1 MGLVNLSSPRRGRPA
16 IHQNAQTQVSAKNL
30 TVLEQLWYL
39 RRITKIQKE
48 NALQFK
54 KLAITVYPAMG
65 APNMVTGQRHKQY
78 SAICDDAHPGTFR
91 LWKAIPAAIERQ
103 CGSFALHHLT
113 LVLLEDEIIPGLL
126 EDNSISQSTIRSF
139 CYALDL
145 IGSVIDSYQE
155 D

>member
-16 IHQNAQTQVSAKNL
+16 IYQNAETQVSAKRL

-54 KLAITVYPAMG
+54 RLAITVYPAMG
-65 APNMVTGQRHKQY
+65 APNMITGQSKQY
-78 SAICDDAHPGTFR
+78 STICDDAHPGAFR
-91 LWKAIPAAIERQ
+91 LWKAINAAIENQ
-103 CGSFALHHLT
+103 CGAFALHHLT